1 MSDFKKSIELE
12 ELVRKA
18 SEVLRQLVQE
28 PQSYD
33 FFQAVRLLDQIQLT
47 NRYAREGLKA
57 DSLVKPAGTGHI
69 TQAPSLLGKNTPSQ
83 WALQKFFGDT
93 LRFESSASLQFP
105 EGALTKI
112 SVPQDWFGD
121 YTDHNDFTTDDEMVR
136 LELSSFG
143 LIGSTGKLP
152 QHYTTLVVERSR
164 RFRDQTFRHFLN
176 IFTHHFTVRLYRSW
190 VKYRGAV
197 GYEYQKSAHSVGK
210 RASNLV
216 GESDPLTACI
226 AAIIG
231 IGTPGLADRLNVPDE
246 VLYYHVGNLV
256 SRPRTAESL
265 KKMISDVF
273 SVNAEIIPF
282 VGNWLVLRKKDCTR
296 LASQGNPHGR
306 HAALGKSAIA
316 GSRVW
321 DSSSAFEVRLGPLR
335 AEKFSRFL
343 PGQPDLIA
351 AGDLLRFAAGAQF
364 SIKIRLVLKAA
375 EVPPVQLFAQEPEV
389 PLCPRLG
396 WSTWLP
402 GHAEFESDRDE
413 TSFQITS

>member
-121 YTDHNDFTTDDEMVR
+121 YTDHDDFTTDDEMVR

-143 LIGSTGKLP
+143 LIGSTCLL
-152 QHYTTLVVERSR
+152 YTSPSP
-164 RFRDQTFRHFLN
+164 RD
-176 IFTHHFTVRLYRSW
+176 
-190 VKYRGAV
+190 
-197 GYEYQKSAHSVGK
+197 
-210 RASNLV
+210 
-216 GESDPLTACI
+216 
-226 AAIIG
+226 
-231 IGTPGLADRLNVPDE
+231 
-246 VLYYHVGNLV
+246 
-256 SRPRTAESL
+256 
-265 KKMISDVF
+265 
-273 SVNAEIIPF
+273 
-282 VGNWLVLRKKDCTR
+282 
-296 LASQGNPHGR
+296 
-306 HAALGKSAIA
+306 
-316 GSRVW
+316 
-321 DSSSAFEVRLGPLR
+321 
-335 AEKFSRFL
+335 
-343 PGQPDLIA
+343 
-351 AGDLLRFAAGAQF
+351 
-364 SIKIRLVLKAA
+364 
-375 EVPPVQLFAQEPEV
+375 
-389 PLCPRLG
+389 
-396 WSTWLP
+396 
-402 GHAEFESDRDE
+402 
-413 TSFQITS
+413 